1 MSNTSHRE
9 SSEDYEPVK
18 AHVVAENNIMIGP
31 SGENESTDTRRMMM
45 VDVRSRV
52 NFNNYNFTQA
62 QFTDPEQFANQ
73 AHRAPDHF
81 HLTIVRNDW

>member
-1 MSNTSHRE
+1 MTNTSHRE

-52 NFNNYNFTQA
+52 NFNNYNFTQV
-62 QFTDPEQFANQ
+62 QFTEPAEFANE

-81 HLTIVRNDW
+81 YLEIVRDEW